1 MKNRKVTDSLYENN
15 FSYVHAYNEKTSD
28 REFQKE
34 TIFVNISE

>member
-1 MKNRKVTDSLYENN
+1 MKNRKVTDRKNCSHKG
-15 FSYVHAYNEKTSD
+15 YVHAYNEKTSD